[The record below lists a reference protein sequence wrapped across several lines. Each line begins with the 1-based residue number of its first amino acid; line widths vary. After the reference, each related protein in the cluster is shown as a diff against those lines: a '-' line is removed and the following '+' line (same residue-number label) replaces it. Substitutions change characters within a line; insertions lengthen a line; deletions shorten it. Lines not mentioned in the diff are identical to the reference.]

1 MAFAWRIS
9 AANTPGTKRFSM
21 GQYLDDNLS
30 LLKKKLDSMGYQVQ
44 DSIAQVLE
52 ALLVE
57 DTALADQIIDNETA
71 INRLEAEIDDLVLKL
86 LALQHPTAVDLRFV
100 ITGMKITNDLER
112 MGDQACKIARTIVN
126 EADQGRTSLR
136 IPLVNFDDLGTR
148 ILAMVR
154 NCIRAYTTDD
164 LALARSIIVDDRS
177 LGAVVQDSMQSLVRQ
192 IHEHTTPP
200 AIGLAQIHVVRNLAR
215 LGDLTT
221 SVAKNVIFYVEGKVE
236 TGEVPGPAPLSDSS
250 GLLDSAP
257 YQVVG
262 LNA

>member
-1 MAFAWRIS
+1 MLRARED
-9 AANTPGTKRFSM
+9 TV

-30 LLKKKLDSMGYQVQ
+30 LLKSKLDRMGRLVQ
-44 DSIAQVLE
+44 DSIAQTLE
-52 ALLVE
+52 ALQAGDKELAGLVIE
-57 DTALADQIIDNETA
+57 NEVSVD
-71 INRLEAEIDDLVLKL
+71 RLEAEIDDLVLKL

-112 MGDQACKIARTIVN
+112 MGDQACKIAMAIAN
-126 EADQGRTSLR
+126 ALDEDQDLAP
-136 IPLVNFDDLGTR
+136 PLEDFSALGTM
-148 ILAMVR
+148 ILGMVR

-164 LALARSIIVDDRS
+164 LHLARSIISDDRGLS
-177 LGAVVQDSMQSLVRQ
+177 RQVLQSLETLVHRV
-192 IHEHTTPP
+192 HEH
-200 AIGLAQIHVVRNLAR
+200 AIAPGPGLAQILVVRNLAR

-236 TGEVPGPAPLSDSS
+236 TGEVLEPVGVPVSDSF
-250 GLLDSAP
+250 GSAAA